1 MHTSLSDGPIA
12 LSPAGPSAV
21 SDSHRDGAAADYME
35 EGRRPQHGLELQD
48 TRKSLTRTATAS
60 IDENA
65 GDPAITDDPE
75 QQQGYSNTPPRR
87 PWTHAWYH
95 ITVSV
100 LGIPAAASLPYA
112 FSYVGWAGG
121 VLLILFATVVSY
133 VSGIVLINLQDSP
146 KLRSYSDVADSV
158 MALKYPNFSRNVI
171 RPLQFLVFVPVTI
184 FTILILGQTMLALTK
199 VASDNS
205 QGSLT
210 TTLWVFIAGIAS
222 FLFALI
228 PSIDRM
234 WLASAVG
241 SLCGVVGCVMLVVG
255 SAMVIVDNSQSSQ
268 AVDFG
273 RPPDV
278 SDATYA
284 FGILSAFGN
293 LALAFGGHSVLPVL
307 QVSLGE
313 PDAARAQA
321 SMKKG
326 LIGAYFLLG
335 AFYMAVPCA
344 GYAAFGST
352 VQSNVMDSLAASPAF
367 ASVPSST
374 EYLMVMYVVTLV
386 NQFVMGGVYI
396 QAGYALVQDLFP
408 RLAAS
413 SFRRLAMRFAF
424 VGSCTFVALAIP
436 FFGALA
442 VLTGC
447 LGLLGLTFV
456 MPYVLWLHKPSAA
469 AATATWKRRLTVA
482 VVAVCVALGIGGIAS
497 GIYFIVVQAST
508 YTFFS

>member
-1 MHTSLSDGPIA
+1 
-12 LSPAGPSAV
+12 
-21 SDSHRDGAAADYME
+21 ME
-35 EGRRPQHGLELQD
+35 EGRSPQHGWERQD

-65 GDPAITDDPE
+65 EDPAITDDPE
-75 QQQGYSNTPPRR
+75 PQHGHSKTHPR

-121 VLLILFATVVSY
+121 VLLIVFATIVSY
-133 VSGIVLINLQDSP
+133 VSGLVLINLQNSP

-158 MALKYPNFSRNVI
+158 MALKFPNFSRNFI

-184 FTILILGQTMLALTK
+184 LTILILGQTLLALTK
-199 VASDNS
+199 VAAGTA

-210 TTLWVFIAGIAS
+210 TTLWVLIAGIAS

-228 PSIDRM
+228 PSIDHM

-241 SLCGVVGCVMLVVG
+241 SLCGVVGCLMLVVG
-255 SAMVIVDNSQSSQ
+255 SALVIVDSDGTD

-313 PDAARAQA
+313 PDVKRAQA
-321 SMKKG
+321 SMKRG
-326 LIGAYFLLG
+326 LTGAYGLLG
-335 AFYMAVPCA
+335 AFYMVVPCA

-352 VQSNVMDSLAASPAF
+352 VQPNVMDSLAASPAF
-367 ASVPSST
+367 ATLPSST
-374 EYLMVMYVVTLV
+374 VYLVVLYVVTLV

-396 QAGYALVQDLFP
+396 QAGYALVQDMYP
-408 RLAAS
+408 GLAAS
-413 SFRRLAMRFAF
+413 RVRRLAMRFVF

-456 MPYVLWLHKPSAA
+456 MPYVLWLHKHADDAA
-469 AATATWKRRLTVA
+469 VAAWKRRLTVA
-482 VVAVCVALGIGGIAS
+482 VVAACVALGIGGIVS

>member
-1 MHTSLSDGPIA
+1 
-12 LSPAGPSAV
+12 
-21 SDSHRDGAAADYME
+21 ME
-35 EGRRPQHGLELQD
+35 EGKIPQHGLERQGSH
-48 TRKSLTRTATAS
+48 KSLTRTATAS

-65 GDPAITDDPE
+65 EDSAISDDPE
-75 QQQGYSNTPPRR
+75 PQHGHSHTPPRR

-121 VLLILFATVVSY
+121 VLLIVFATIVSY
-133 VSGIVLINLQDSP
+133 VSGIVLINLQNSP

-158 MALKYPNFSRNVI
+158 MALKYPNFSRNFI
-171 RPLQFLVFVPVTI
+171 RPLQFLVFVPVTTL
-184 FTILILGQTMLALTK
+184 TILILGQTLLALSK
-199 VASDNS
+199 VASGTA

-210 TTLWVFIAGIAS
+210 TTLWVLIAGIAS

-241 SLCGVVGCVMLVVG
+241 SVCGVVGCLLLVVG
-255 SAMVIVDNSQSSQ
+255 SALVIVDNGGTED
-268 AVDFG
+268 VDFG

-313 PDAARAQA
+313 PDVARAQA

-326 LIGAYFLLG
+326 LTGAYVLLG
-335 AFYMAVPCA
+335 AFYMVVPCA

-352 VQSNVMDSLAASPAF
+352 VQPNVMDSLAASPAF
-367 ASVPSST
+367 ATLPSST
-374 EYLMVMYVVTLV
+374 VYLMVLYVVTLV

-396 QAGYALVQDLFP
+396 QAGYVLVQDLYP
-408 RLAAS
+408 GLAAS
-413 SFRRLAMRFAF
+413 SFRRLAMRFVF

-456 MPYVLWLHKPSAA
+456 MPYVLWLHKHADDDAA
-469 AATATWKRRLTVA
+469 AAAAATWKRRLTVA
-482 VVAVCVALGIGGIAS
+482 VVAACVALGIGGILS

>member
-1 MHTSLSDGPIA
+1 M
-12 LSPAGPSAV
+12 
-21 SDSHRDGAAADYME
+21 
-35 EGRRPQHGLELQD
+35 PQGGYERQGS
-48 TRKSLTRTATAS
+48 RKSLTRTSTAP
-60 IDENA
+60 IDEQSDG
-65 GDPAITDDPE
+65 GDQGPGMTNDDREELEP
-75 QQQGYSNTPPRR
+75 STPPR

-121 VLLILFATVVSY
+121 VLLILFATIVSY
-133 VSGIVLINLQDSP
+133 VSGLVLIDLQNSS
-146 KLRSYSDVADSV
+146 KLRSYSDIADSV
-158 MALKYPNFSRNVI
+158 MALTHPNFSRNFI
-171 RPLQFLVFVPVTI
+171 QPLQFLVFIPVTI
-184 FTILILGQTMLALTK
+184 FTILVLGQTLLSLTK
-199 VASDNS
+199 VASGT
-205 QGSLT
+205 QHGSLN
-210 TTLWVFIAGIAS
+210 TTLWVLVAGIAS

-241 SLCGVVGCVMLVVG
+241 SLCGVVGCMLLVVG
-255 SAMVIVDNSQSSQ
+255 SAIVIAGGADADVVDY
-268 AVDFG
+268 G

-278 SDATYA
+278 SDAIFA

-293 LALAFGGHSVLPVL
+293 LALAFGGHSVLPVM
-307 QVSLGE
+307 QVSMGE
-313 PDAARAQA
+313 ADPAQAQA

-326 LIGAYFLLG
+326 LTGAYVLLG
-335 AFYMAVPCA
+335 SFYMVVPCA

-352 VQSNVMDSLAASPAF
+352 VQPNVMDSLAASPAF
-367 ASVPSST
+367 ASLPSSDA
-374 EYLMVMYVVTLV
+374 YLIVLYIVTLV

-396 QAGYALVQDLFP
+396 QAGYALVQDLYP

-413 SFRRLAMRFAF
+413 CVRRHAMRFVF
-424 VGSCTFVALAIP
+424 VGSCTLVALAIP

-456 MPYVLWLHKPSAA
+456 MPFVLWLCKHADDAS
-469 AATATWKRRLTVA
+469 TWKRRLIVA
-482 VVAVCVALGIGGIAS
+482 VVAICVTLGIGGILS
-497 GIYFIVVQAST
+497 GIYCIVIQAST